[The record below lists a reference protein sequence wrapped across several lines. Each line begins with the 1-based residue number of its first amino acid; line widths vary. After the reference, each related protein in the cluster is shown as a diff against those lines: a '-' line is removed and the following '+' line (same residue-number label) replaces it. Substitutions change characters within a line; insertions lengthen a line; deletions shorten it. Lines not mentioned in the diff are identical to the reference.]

1 MHYNKRLMKKHLFL
15 FITFLLFSISFGQ
28 VQNIADLSTGILEE
42 SKNVRDENQNLIGYL
57 FLFNKGLINQ
67 DKSVQYEYV
76 LLDNNLNKLTN
87 GDFNLP
93 NFKRLK
99 FKISNLVYHQQKLY
113 ITSVF
118 YHTTKFSRF
127 GQNLKV
133 IDMKN
138 NEVIQDKFYRD
149 NQFTQMSDIINFEEL
164 KPDITVQ
171 SSILIP
177 RVSNSK
183 IYYIDYR
190 SVYYMNLSKLKN
202 IIIYKQDFSKSF
214 QYEIDTKMEKD
225 GYDFNI
231 NEIKNG
237 NIVIFQQKNNKT
249 SGFPILGVDRLIT
262 YSLENGTI
270 ISNIIY
276 NFPSKNGDEYYI
288 PYTETVG
295 DNLAVVGDIKLMN
308 EQSVYNISSKPSY
321 GLIRSVYDSVGK
333 TITEK
338 KIYYADI
345 FKEYSFRDGRDSDGY
360 KFHLK
365 EYFNYN
371 DNSYSVLLVKQK
383 GDNIMTLPRTTDYI
397 LANFDKNGIYKNHL
411 LLEKTKVKYMDSYL
425 FSQENKEENEVLF
438 FYAEELKEN
447 GKKEWFLTINKL
459 KNGELSQVRM
469 PFKTESS
476 TIRFGIAKYG
486 YIMIT
491 EYNKDDKERSV
502 RIEKLNI

>member
-1 MHYNKRLMKKHLFL
+1 
-15 FITFLLFSISFGQ
+15 
-28 VQNIADLSTGILEE
+28 
-42 SKNVRDENQNLIGYL
+42 
-57 FLFNKGLINQ
+57 
-67 DKSVQYEYV
+67 
-76 LLDNNLNKLTN
+76 
-87 GDFNLP
+87 
-93 NFKRLK
+93 
-99 FKISNLVYHQQKLY
+99 
-113 ITSVF
+113 
-118 YHTTKFSRF
+118 
-127 GQNLKV
+127 
-133 IDMKN
+133 
-138 NEVIQDKFYRD
+138 
-149 NQFTQMSDIINFEEL
+149 
-164 KPDITVQ
+164 
-171 SSILIP
+171 
-177 RVSNSK
+177 
-183 IYYIDYR
+183 
-190 SVYYMNLSKLKN
+190 
-202 IIIYKQDFSKSF
+202 
-214 QYEIDTKMEKD
+214 
-225 GYDFNI
+225 
-231 NEIKNG
+231 
-237 NIVIFQQKNNKT
+237 
-249 SGFPILGVDRLIT
+249 
-262 YSLENGTI
+262 
-270 ISNIIY
+270 
-276 NFPSKNGDEYYI
+276 
-288 PYTETVG
+288 
-295 DNLAVVGDIKLMN
+295 MN

-338 KIYYADI
+338 KTYYADI

-371 DNSYSVLLVKQK
+371 DNSYSALLVKQK
-383 GDNIMTLPRTTDYI
+383 GDNIMILPRTTDYI
-397 LANFDKNGIYKNHL
+397 LVNFDKNGIYKNHL